1 MGVTT
6 LELDLG
12 LTKDLVPVVSHD
24 PYLNQIY
31 VWTLMDILLQQIRL
45 VMALNSNLT

>member
-24 PYLNQIY
+24 PYLNQNLCLDANGYSIATD
-31 VWTLMDILLQQIRL
+31 TLGYGP
-45 VMALNSNLT
+45 